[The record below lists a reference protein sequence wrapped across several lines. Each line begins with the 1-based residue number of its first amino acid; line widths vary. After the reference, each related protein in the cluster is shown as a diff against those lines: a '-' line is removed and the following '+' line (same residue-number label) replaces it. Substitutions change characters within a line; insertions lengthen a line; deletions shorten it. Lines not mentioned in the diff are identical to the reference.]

1 MAKTA
6 VDRAYE
12 WLRTEIMSGSLPAG
26 TFIEETTV
34 CEATGLS
41 RTPVREA
48 FHRLAGERYV
58 NLVPRRG
65 AQVHGLSA
73 TELYEVFDARL
84 AIESHSLRELCERKV
99 GVPIDMQRA
108 LDEML
113 SFRELKVREDFV
125 EYGHLDI
132 AFHRAGVEA
141 IGNTLLLQVYDS
153 LRPLHERSALA
164 QARISG
170 PPIRNVTT
178 LQHQAIMKSL
188 ATHDA
193 VGAVRALSEHLRPIP
208 GVPELLEA
216 SA

>member
-6 VDRAYE
+6 VDKAYE
-12 WLRTEIMSGSLPAG
+12 WLHTEIVSGSLPAG

-48 FHRLAGERYV
+48 FHRLSGERYV

-84 AIESHSLRELCERKV
+84 AIESHALRELCARRS
-99 GVPIDMQRA
+99 GIPPAMQHA

-113 SFRELKVREDFV
+113 AFRELKAGEDFI
-125 EYGHLDI
+125 EYGRLDI

-141 IGNTLLLQVYDS
+141 SGNALLLQVYDS

-164 QARISG
+164 QARISRV
-170 PPIRNVTT
+170 PLRNITT
-178 LQHQAIMKSL
+178 LQHQAILKAL
-188 ATHDA
+188 AAHDTE
-193 VGAVRALSEHLRPIP
+193 GAVRMLREHLRPIP
-208 GVPELLEA
+208 EVPELLDVQA
-216 SA
+216 

>member
-6 VDRAYE
+6 VDKAYE

-34 CEATGLS
+34 CNAIGLS

-48 FHRLAGERYV
+48 FHRLSGERYL

-84 AIESHSLRELCERKV
+84 AIESHALRALCAHRA
-99 GVPIDMQRA
+99 GVPHEMQHA
-108 LDEML
+108 LDQMVA
-113 SFRELKVREDFV
+113 FRELKERTDFT
-125 EYGHLDI
+125 EYGNLDI

-141 IGNTLLLQVYDS
+141 SGNALLLQVYDS

-164 QARISG
+164 QARISRDSL
-170 PPIRNVTT
+170 RNVTT
-178 LQHQAIMKSL
+178 LQHQAIVEAL
-188 ATHDA
+188 TAHDTEA
-193 VGAVRALSEHLRPIP
+193 AVRMLGEHLRPIP
-208 GVPELLEA
+208 EVPELLDVQA
-216 SA
+216 

>member
-1 MAKTA
+1 MSKTA
-6 VDRAYE
+6 VDKAYE

-48 FHRLAGERYV
+48 FHRLSGERYV

-84 AIESHSLRELCERKV
+84 AIESHALRELCARRV
-99 GVPIDMQRA
+99 GIPPAMQHA

-113 SFRELKVREDFV
+113 AFRELKVREDFI
-125 EYGHLDI
+125 EYGRLDI

-141 IGNTLLLQVYDS
+141 SGNALLLQVYDS

-164 QARISG
+164 QARISRVSL
-170 PPIRNVTT
+170 RNVTT
-178 LQHQAIMKSL
+178 LQHQAILKSL
-188 ATHDA
+188 AAHDTE
-193 VGAVRALSEHLRPIP
+193 GAVRMLREHLRPIP
-208 GVPELLEA
+208 EVPELLDLQ
-216 SA
+216 S